1 MAFLDNAQ
9 PPPGAPDAYLLHE
22 LTAATLFASIGRTDE
37 EVSDPNT
44 TGCISDMCDNKPDM
58 AIKLR
63 SGFLCTK
70 CRNDAAKSDVS
81 GAYLDAIQALL
92 DRARFLALG
101 RVPQAEPP
109 PLPSLD
115 NDSHYIET
123 CSVPRD
129 FALPPLLRN
138 AFRLGNVTV
147 LVGSGLSLQEVVEV
161 VGIILN
167 GPLFQLGLTFRAGWY
182 SGSPINEAKR

>member
-1 MAFLDNAQ
+1 ML
-9 PPPGAPDAYLLHE
+9 
-22 LTAATLFASIGRTDE
+22 RC
-37 EVSDPNT
+37 DPFT
-44 TGCISDMCDNKPDM
+44 PSK
-58 AIKLR
+58 
-63 SGFLCTK
+63 SG
-70 CRNDAAKSDVS
+70 VS

-129 FALPPLLRN
+129 FALPPLLKN
-138 AFRLGNVTV
+138 AFRVGNVTV
-147 LVGSGLSLQEVVEV
+147 LVGSGLSLQQDVEV
-161 VGIILN
+161 AYLDNPQWTTLPTWTDIPRRLVQRISYYRGQEVNVRPIDALDEF
-167 GPLFQLGLTFRAGWY
+167 LAELDFLT
-182 SGSPINEAKR
+182 